1 MSSEKGLSRERAQA
15 EETQACTAQARTA
28 ENQARA
34 AEAQARTAQAPA
46 AQTQTRTAQSQ
57 AAQAQARTAQAKATR
72 AAQALAQEP
81 ELERE
86 LELDQG
92 RTAYE
97 GDPLAPICEDQT
109 DEEGRI
115 ADEVSERRTEGYG
128 KLSFFLMLNL
138 GLILTAV
145 TMVLFKTPN
154 HLAFGGTT
162 GVAIV
167 LGALF
172 PQLPVST
179 FMWILN
185 VALVILG
192 FVFLDRKA
200 MIWSSFASIA
210 LSAYVSLFE
219 WIFPV
224 TQSITGDLTLDVCFA
239 VLLPAVG
246 SALVFDIGASTGGTD
261 ILAMILR
268 KRTDVEIGKALF
280 VVDIAIV
287 CSAAVIYGPR
297 VGLWCI
303 LGLVAKTFV
312 VDSAIES
319 IRQRKVCQ
327 VICKYPHDVEE
338 FIVRT
343 LGRTATVMT
352 GWGAYTG
359 KRVIILNSVL
369 TRREAMELRLFVR
382 SVDPGAFITITS
394 SSEIIGRGFRGV
406 N

>member
-1 MSSEKGLSRERAQA
+1 MSKEKKERRHYPFPDAPFADPVFGQPESCA
-15 EETQACTAQARTA
+15 DLVNKYGTYNIQPTADT
-28 ENQARA
+28 ENVF
-34 AEAQARTAQAPA
+34 PLI
-46 AQTQTRTAQSQ
+46 SH
-57 AAQAQARTAQAKATR
+57 
-72 AAQALAQEP
+72 ALPEQWKDMAIGKD
-81 ELERE
+81 ELEQE
-86 LELDQG
+86 LNYLKTT
-92 RTAYE
+92 RS
-97 GDPLAPICEDQT
+97 
-109 DEEGRI
+109 
-115 ADEVSERRTEGYG
+115 DEVAEHRTEGYG
-128 KLSFFLMLNL
+128 KLGFFLMLNV

-145 TMVLFKTPN
+145 AMVLFKTPN

-172 PQLPVST
+172 PQLPVSS
-179 FMWILN
+179 FMWVLN

-239 VLLPAVG
+239 VLLPALG

-280 VVDIAIV
+280 AVDIAIV
-287 CSAAVIYGPR
+287 CAAAVIYGPR
-297 VGLWCI
+297 TGLWCI

-312 VDSAIES
+312 VDTAIES

-327 VICKYPHDVEE
+327 VICKYPHEVEE
-338 FIVRT
+338 FIVRK
-343 LGRTATVMT
+343 LGRTATVQT
-352 GWGAYTG
+352 GWGAYSG
-359 KRVIILNSVL
+359 RRVIILTTVL
-369 TRREAMELRLFVR
+369 TRREAMELRLYVR
-382 SVDPGAFITITS
+382 GIDRGAFITITS
-394 SSEIIGRGFRGV
+394 SSEIIGRGFRGI

>member
-1 MSSEKGLSRERAQA
+1 MGVAVDEQQVGVDSYRV
-15 EETQACTAQARTA
+15 
-28 ENQARA
+28 
-34 AEAQARTAQAPA
+34 
-46 AQTQTRTAQSQ
+46 
-57 AAQAQARTAQAKATR
+57 
-72 AAQALAQEP
+72 
-81 ELERE
+81 
-86 LELDQG
+86 
-92 RTAYE
+92 AYE
-97 GDPLAPICEDQT
+97 GDPLSPVCEDQT
-109 DEEGRI
+109 EEEALRSDAK
-115 ADEVSERRTEGYG
+115 ADQRTEGYG
-128 KLSFFLMLNL
+128 KLAFFGMLNL

-145 TMVLFKTPN
+145 AMVLFKTPN

-172 PQLPVST
+172 PQLPVSS
-179 FMWILN
+179 FMWVLN
-185 VALVILG
+185 IALVILG
-192 FVFLDRKA
+192 FIFLDRKA

-224 TQSITGDLTLDVCFA
+224 QGSITGDLTLDVCFA
-239 VLLPAVG
+239 VLLPALG

-268 KRTDVEIGKALF
+268 KRTDIEIGKALF
-280 VVDIAIV
+280 VVDILIV

-297 VGLWCI
+297 TGLWCV

-319 IRQRKVCQ
+319 IRQRKVCK

-338 FIVRT
+338 FIVRE
-343 LGRTATVMT
+343 LGRTATVT
-352 GWGAYTG
+352 AGWGAYSG
-359 KRVIILNSVL
+359 RRVVIITTVL
-369 TRREAMELRLFVR
+369 TRREAMELRLYVR
-382 SVDPGAFITITS
+382 SIDKGAFITITS